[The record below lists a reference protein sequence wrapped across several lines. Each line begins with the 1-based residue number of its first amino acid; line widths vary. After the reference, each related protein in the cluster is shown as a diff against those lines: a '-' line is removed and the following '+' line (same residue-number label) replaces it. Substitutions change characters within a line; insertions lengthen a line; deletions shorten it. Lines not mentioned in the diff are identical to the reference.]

1 MHPNEASVH
10 VHTLH
15 VHDVSFCM
23 PFMPFILQAVA
34 TAQRAK
40 PYVADNKKSECP
52 SQTGECVHLSNL
64 HTYID
69 IGLNVVAQYFIKQ
82 PLRAAYQASIFDKRL
97 SLHFMPN

>member
-15 VHDVSFCM
+15 VDDVSFCM
-23 PFMPFILQAVA
+23 SFILQAVA

-40 PYVADNKKSECP
+40 PYVANNKKSECP
-52 SQTGECVHLSNL
+52 PQTGECVHLSNL

-69 IGLNVVAQYFIKQ
+69 ISLNIVAQYFIKQ
-82 PLRAAYQASIFDKRL
+82 P
-97 SLHFMPN
+97 

>member
-1 MHPNEASVH
+1 MHVRPNEASVH

-23 PFMPFILQAVA
+23 PFILQAVA
-34 TAQRAK
+34 TPQRAR

-52 SQTGECVHLSNL
+52 RQTGECVHLSDL
-64 HTYID
+64 HTHID

-82 PLRAAYQASIFDKRL
+82 PLRAAYQSSIFDKRL